1 MSAQGFGGM
10 DPNMINN
17 MGFGMNN
24 MNPMNN
30 NMGMNNNIGFGMN
43 NMNPMNNNMGMG
55 MGVSNPLGMN
65 NVNMSVNQAFNP
77 VMMNMMNMQNMPN
90 MSNMQNMQNAMMNNI
105 QNLQNMQN
113 QFNSVNIQNNQNPT
127 PSNSVFIN
135 VFFRISNKQNVEQA
149 ANDEQANIISV
160 QCTMND
166 KVSEIIE
173 KYRTKSLDREKK
185 FFIYNAKKLN
195 ESLSAAEAGI
205 NDRAT
210 IFVLDPKNVKG
221 A

>member
-1 MSAQGFGGM
+1 MSHQGFGGT
-10 DPNMINN
+10 DPNMLNN
-17 MGFGMNN
+17 M
-24 MNPMNN
+24 
-30 NMGMNNNIGFGMN
+30 GFGMN

-55 MGVSNPLGMN
+55 MGVNNPMGMN
-65 NVNMSVNQAFNP
+65 NVNMSTNQAFNP
-77 VMMNMMNMQNMPN
+77 VMMNMMNMQNMSN
-90 MSNMQNMQNAMMNNI
+90 ISNMQNMQNAMMNNI
-105 QNLQNMQN
+105 QNLQNMQQ
-113 QFNSVNIQNNQNPT
+113 QFNSVNIQNNQNQNPT

-160 QCTMND
+160 QCSMND

>member
-17 MGFGMNN
+17 M
-24 MNPMNN
+24 
-30 NMGMNNNIGFGMN
+30 GFGMN

-90 MSNMQNMQNAMMNNI
+90 MSNMQNAMMNNI

-205 NDRAT
+205 NDRST